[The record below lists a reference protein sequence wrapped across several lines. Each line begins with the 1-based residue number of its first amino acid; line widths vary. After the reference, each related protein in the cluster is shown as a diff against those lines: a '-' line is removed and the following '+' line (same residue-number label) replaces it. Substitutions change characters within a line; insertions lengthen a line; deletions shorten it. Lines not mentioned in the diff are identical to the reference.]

1 MKVSEPI
8 PSKTAPIIFGE
19 CLYDVFPDG
28 TAVLGGAPFNVA
40 WHLQGFGLAPIFISR
55 VGDDPLGHQLRQR
68 MLDWGMSCIGLQLDA
83 SHQTGRVQVSLE
95 QGQPSY
101 EILDNRAWDFIETNA
116 LPPLNPDLI
125 YHGSLGLRGQTSA
138 QAFDWLSRRYQVP
151 RYFDV
156 NLRPPFWQ
164 LGQIQQLMG
173 HCRWLK
179 LNDAELAQLA
189 ACRAWTVESENRPQR
204 AQFLPD
210 LQPTTSNSDR
220 LLVPEDA
227 ELEAKA
233 RRLLQGQP
241 QLEWLLVTRGGA
253 GAWLF
258 DATGT
263 RQEVTPGGQLEIV
276 DSVGAGDA
284 FTAVTILGILRE
296 WPIPLILSRAQEFAG
311 QILMQRGATSLN
323 PARYDCLRQ
332 LWQL

>member
-8 PSKTAPIIFGE
+8 SPETAPIIFGE

-28 TAVLGGAPFNVA
+28 AVVLGGAPFNVA

-68 MLDWGMSCIGLQLDA
+68 MLNWGMSCVGLQLDA

-101 EILDNRAWDFIETNA
+101 EILDNRAWDFIETDA
-116 LPPLNPDLI
+116 LPPLNPGLI
-125 YHGSLGLRGQTSA
+125 YHGSLGLRSQTSA
-138 QAFDWLSRRYQVP
+138 QAFDWLSRRYQAP

-164 LGQIQQLMG
+164 PGQIQQLMG

-179 LNDAELAQLA
+179 LNDEELTQ
-189 ACRAWTVESENRPQR
+189 
-204 AQFLPD
+204 
-210 LQPTTSNSDR
+210 
-220 LLVPEDA
+220 LVPEDG

-241 QLEWLLVTRGGA
+241 QLEWLLITRGGA

-263 RQEVTPGGQLEIV
+263 RQEITPGGQLEIV

-284 FTAVTILGILRE
+284 FTAVTILGIQHK
-296 WPIPLILSRAQEFAG
+296 WPIPLMLSRAQEFAG

-323 PARYDCLRQ
+323 HTLYDCLRQ